1 MDKLRMESP
10 DLTAQNIDRIAA
22 LFPNCITEMLDEEHS
37 TPEKKVYKRAVNFE
51 LLKQMLSPDVVD
63 GDEAYE
69 FTWVGKKAAIVEAN
83 KPIRKTLRPVLKD
96 ETIPTGA
103 DSEGKPYCSSGS
115 KDWDTTENLYIEG
128 DNLEVLKLLQESYL
142 GKVKMIYIDPP
153 YNTGNDFIYA
163 DDFMRSQEEENEQMG
178 MYDEDE
184 NRLFKNTDT
193 NGRFHSDWCSMIYS
207 RLMLAR
213 NLLADDGV
221 VFISI
226 DDNEQENLKK
236 CCDEVFGESNFVG
249 KIAVVN
255 NLKGR
260 NDRKDIATCHEYI
273 LIYGKSEF
281 AANGMPLTDEQK
293 AQFDKV
299 DENGSAYQL
308 RDLRKRGRPDR
319 REDRPNMYF
328 PIYYN
333 LETKKC
339 SLVEEPNAVAIYP
352 IRGDG
357 SDGRWR
363 WGKER
368 VAANL
373 AILEPR
379 YSSIAKRWGIEHR
392 VYLNP
397 SLNPVNLDEE
407 DTEDTERSSKSKS
420 FWIGG
425 ELSNDVGRR
434 QLKTIFGAAYFDY
447 PKSIDYIL
455 NTIYM
460 GSDSDSI
467 ILDFFSGSATTAH
480 AVMQLNA
487 EDGGH
492 RKFIMVQLPEKCDEA
507 SEAYKAGYKNIC
519 EIGKE
524 RIRRAGDKIKSE
536 SPTTTQDLDIGFRVL
551 KLDDTNMKDVYYA
564 PDDYDQGMLAALESN
579 IKDDRTDLDL
589 LFGCLID
596 WGLPL
601 SLPYKSEQ
609 IDGCTVHT
617 YNDGDL
623 IACFDANIPESVV
636 KEIAQRKP
644 LRAVFRDSGFASSP
658 EKINVFEIFKLYMP
672 EDAGDISKRVR
683 VI

>member
-10 DLTAQNIDRIAA
+10 DLTAENVEKIAA

-63 GDEAYE
+63 GDEHYE
-69 FTWVGKKAAIVEAN
+69 FTWVGKKASIVEAN
-83 KPIRKTLRPVLKD
+83 KPIRKTLRPCP
-96 ETIPTGA
+96 E
-103 DSEGKPYCSSGS
+103 ES

-213 NLLADDGV
+213 NLLTDDGV
-221 VFISI
+221 IFISI
-226 DDNEQENLKK
+226 DDNEVDNLRKI
-236 CCDEVFGESNFVG
+236 CDELFGNANF
-249 KIAVVN
+249 IALLTVIV
-255 NLKGR
+255 KTEGR
-260 NDRKDIATCHEYI
+260 RYGGFAKTHEQVI
-273 LIYGKSEF
+273 VYGKNIEQVKLNEIEVEGKKFQFSDK
-281 AANGMPLTDEQK
+281 NGGFNIQDLRNQNARAFNSTNRPNLRYPFYVDTE
-293 AQFDKV
+293 DK
-299 DENGSAYQL
+299 DENGFCKVY
-308 RDLRKRGRPDR
+308 
-319 REDRPNMYF
+319 
-328 PIYYN
+328 
-333 LETKKC
+333 LEKKEG
-339 SLVEEPNAVAIYP
+339 LAEVYP
-352 IRGDG
+352 ITVNGFD
-357 SDGRWR
+357 SVWR
-363 WGKER
+363 WGKKEKASEQLSELTAR
-368 VAANL
+368 IGTDGIIRIYQKMRKLTEQPKTVLFDKEYISIKGTREIQNILGTGIFDFPKPLNL
-373 AILEPR
+373 IKLFEN
-379 YSSIAKRWGIEHR
+379 IATNE
-392 VYLNP
+392 N
-397 SLNPVNLDEE
+397 
-407 DTEDTERSSKSKS
+407 
-420 FWIGG
+420 
-425 ELSNDVGRR
+425 
-434 QLKTIFGAAYFDY
+434 
-447 PKSIDYIL
+447 
-455 NTIYM
+455 
-460 GSDSDSI
+460 SI

-480 AVMQLNA
+480 AVMQINA

-492 RKFIMVQLPEKCDEA
+492 RKFIMVQLPEPCDEK

-536 SPTTTQDLDIGFRVL
+536 SPMTTQDLDIGFRVL

-564 PDDYDQGMLAALESN
+564 PDDYDQGMLAGLESN

-672 EDAGDISKRVR
+672 EDACDISKRVR